1 MQLIKLIYLF
11 SNIYIISGKITKS
24 DSESYKSDNSQRND
38 NSKIIKKNKDR
49 KIEIKTNE
57 NKLKMETNENK
68 LKKIFYKNTIIY
80 GEEYEYSNK
89 IVNKD
94 FKWPLITNNYFYIQ
108 NINDES
114 LKLLKELIV
123 NVLKE
128 ISIEE
133 LFKNNSKKENSD
145 NDENSES
152 DKESKIPF
160 LFNSIFSDKNDKSN
174 DSDNQIPLK
183 GKIFLADLILITG
196 LKQYVNMKRQNQNH
210 LLKQRI

>member
-94 FKWPLITNNYFYIQ
+94 FKWPLITNNYFYI
-108 NINDES
+108 
-114 LKLLKELIV
+114 
-123 NVLKE
+123 
-128 ISIEE
+128 
-133 LFKNNSKKENSD
+133 
-145 NDENSES
+145 
-152 DKESKIPF
+152 
-160 LFNSIFSDKNDKSN
+160 
-174 DSDNQIPLK
+174 
-183 GKIFLADLILITG
+183 
-196 LKQYVNMKRQNQNH
+196 
-210 LLKQRI
+210 